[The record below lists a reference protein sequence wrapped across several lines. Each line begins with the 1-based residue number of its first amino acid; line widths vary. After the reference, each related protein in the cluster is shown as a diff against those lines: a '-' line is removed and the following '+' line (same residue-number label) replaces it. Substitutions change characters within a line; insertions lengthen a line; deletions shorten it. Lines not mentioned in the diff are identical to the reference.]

1 VTERPT
7 VVEALSRVMAA
18 VQAVRKTS
26 RNQQQQYLFRGIDAT
41 VNAVGPALR
50 EHGVIVVPHVEDISY
65 NTVEVGQKRTPM
77 RECTVRVRYRFH
89 GPAGDS
95 IDCVSVGEAMDSG
108 DKSTP
113 KAMSVAFRVALLQA
127 LCIPTD
133 EPDPDSA
140 AYERSPATPQVD
152 EQRRQTILANARR
165 EIGAA
170 DSREGLDEIRSRIGR
185 AVDHGVITE
194 QDAVELRRLWVR
206 RLDELF
212 PQAQQPQDETQETQ
226 P

>member
-1 VTERPT
+1 
-7 VVEALSRVMAA
+7 
-18 VQAVRKTS
+18 
-26 RNQQQQYLFRGIDAT
+26 
-41 VNAVGPALR
+41 
-50 EHGVIVVPHVEDISY
+50 
-65 NTVEVGQKRTPM
+65 
-77 RECTVRVRYRFH
+77 
-89 GPAGDS
+89 
-95 IDCVSVGEAMDSG
+95 
-108 DKSTP
+108 
-113 KAMSVAFRVALLQA
+113 MSVAFRVALLQA

-212 PQAQQPQDETQETQ
+212 PQAQPALDETQETQ